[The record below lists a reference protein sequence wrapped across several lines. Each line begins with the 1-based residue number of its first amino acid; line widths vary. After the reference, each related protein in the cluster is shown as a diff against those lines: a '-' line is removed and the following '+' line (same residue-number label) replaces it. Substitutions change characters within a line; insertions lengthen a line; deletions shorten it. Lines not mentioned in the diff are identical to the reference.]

1 MYNTHTHTLHFHVYF
16 LKQLKSEH
24 TRELP
29 SSVGNSSLLRDQKEH
44 FTFYSIA
51 AYLLFTIRRNLD
63 VKSICTYCI

>member
-1 MYNTHTHTLHFHVYF
+1 MYNTHTLHFHMYF
-16 LKQLKSEH
+16 LKQLKSEC